1 MSPRLTEERKEER
14 GQQILDAAKRVFAR
28 KGYGA
33 ATLKDIIEETGMSR
47 GWIYLYYQTKEE
59 IFEAVLDQMDMD
71 YEQSLE
77 HLKAETSTIWQMI
90 ETLFA
95 RQQQELEQA
104 EGGLMSAF
112 YEYFLVGWRY
122 PDRREVLTRRYER
135 GIERFAQILQTG
147 VSRGEFVPAMPVQD
161 ISRLVASF
169 QEGIVA
175 HTHAVGATKANT
187 ALQLKSLLRYLG
199 SLLQRPEEEAL

>member
-59 IFEAVLDQMDMD
+59 IFEAVLDKMDLD
-71 YEQSLE
+71 YEQQLE
-77 HLKAETSTIWQMI
+77 RLKAETPTIWQMI
-90 ETLFA
+90 TTMFA
-95 RQQQELEQA
+95 RQHEELMQP

-112 YEYFLVGWRY
+112 YEYFLVGWRH
-122 PDRREVLTRRYER
+122 PDRREVLTHRYER

-147 VSRGEFVPAMPVQD
+147 VSRGEFVPVMPVQD

-175 HTHAVGATKANT
+175 HTQAVGATKANT
-187 ALQLKSLLRYLG
+187 ALQLKSLLRYLEG
-199 SLLQRPEEEAL
+199 LLQRPEEDAP